1 MFCNAE
7 QILSEGVN
15 EKAFP
20 SAAYAVGC
28 KNEVFLKGVL
38 GNRQEL
44 PTKIKADIDTLYDM
58 ASLTKVVCTTMIA
71 LKFIES
77 GKLLLT
83 DTLDKYY
90 DMTDA
95 PDGRAGVTVKQLM
108 THTSGITPHIALSK
122 YAADPRGKNEVIIK
136 SEPVCRPGEQ
146 VYYSCMGYM
155 LLADILE
162 KISDKSLDELA
173 CEYVFVP
180 LKMERSGFNPNE
192 ENVAATEFSSVRN
205 TYIKGKVHDEN
216 AYFLGGV
223 SGNAGL
229 FSCVSDMINYARM
242 ISCRGVFEGK
252 QYISSRMFDIA
263 VHNFTSGKAEARGLG
278 FQLCAEDITFPGGDL
293 FSVGS
298 YGHTGFTGTSVFAD
312 NETGLWILL
321 LTNAVH
327 YGRDKTKYFCYRRK
341 FHNAVVSEFFKKH
354 Y

>member
-44 PTKIKADIDTLYDM
+44 PTKIKADIDTLYDV

-180 LKMERSGFNPNE
+180 LKMERSGFNPKE
-192 ENVAATEFSSVRN
+192 ENVAATEFSSVRK
-205 TYIKGKVHDEN
+205 TYIKGKGHDEN
-216 AYFLGGV
+216 A
-223 SGNAGL
+223 
-229 FSCVSDMINYARM
+229 
-242 ISCRGVFEGK
+242 
-252 QYISSRMFDIA
+252 
-263 VHNFTSGKAEARGLG
+263 
-278 FQLCAEDITFPGGDL
+278 
-293 FSVGS
+293 
-298 YGHTGFTGTSVFAD
+298 
-312 NETGLWILL
+312 
-321 LTNAVH
+321 
-327 YGRDKTKYFCYRRK
+327 
-341 FHNAVVSEFFKKH
+341 
-354 Y
+354 